1 MKMSRRNR
9 KELAKKIA
17 KDIKRAID
25 NNRFKINGKFY
36 LLSPDI
42 NRRPQKILEEL
53 REKGYLSEYEAL
65 KKVLLETRT
74 NRPALKKNA
83 RPKKP
88 LSLANYLF

>member
-9 KELAKKIA
+9 KDLAKKIA

-25 NNRFKINGKFY
+25 NNRFKINNKFY

-42 NRRPQKILEEL
+42 NRCPQKIMEEL
-53 REKGYLSEYEAL
+53 RKKGYSSEYEAL

-74 NRPALKKNA
+74 NQQKNA
-83 RPKKP
+83 RPKQR